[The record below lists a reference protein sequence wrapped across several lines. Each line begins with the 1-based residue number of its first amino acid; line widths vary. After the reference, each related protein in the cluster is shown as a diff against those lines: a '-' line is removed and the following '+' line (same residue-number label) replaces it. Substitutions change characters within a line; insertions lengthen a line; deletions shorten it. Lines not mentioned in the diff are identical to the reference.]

1 MFASAEDTK
10 KSKIKQT
17 IHKNPPPSF
26 KIIFKT
32 TEGTES
38 TEWKKTQK
46 EQADRGAA
54 LHNCPTKARSAAGG
68 RGLPRRNSAQ
78 KGL

>member
-32 TEGTES
+32 TEGTER
-38 TEWKKTQK
+38 KKTQK